1 VPMPLDKTSIGRLPK
16 PADARRRYR
25 LVWAVAALAGVSS
38 LALSACGSGASSNL
52 TLSVSSGHPGSVINI
67 SGNAGSGCSPG
78 QNWFGFNF
86 EHYGQLS
93 KGPMTQMTAPV
104 STGGTWS
111 AEFEIPSYLGGS
123 STRGAGSLV
132 TPGRYEIAATSCH
145 GHVLAKASF
154 RVTSGS
160 VPPSQY
166 VGIAATSDGQGYWL
180 VQADGKVTA
189 FGDAHLYGSLSANG
203 AAPPTPIVAIG
214 RTYTNHGYWLVSSNG
229 HVYPFG
235 DAKNYGSLPAR
246 LATVAPIT
254 SIAVTP
260 NGQGYW
266 LLAANGHIFKFG
278 DASLTGMPN
287 SHFAPYDAIVTR
299 PDGGY
304 IVTAANYAAVFVYPG
319 GALESGG
326 PGNELAANV
335 VGAAA
340 TPSGNGVWQA
350 GMDGGIITWGDASL
364 YGSVPAENVALK
376 SPVTAIAGSPDGR
389 GYWMVTA
396 HGAVL
401 NFGDAKL
408 FGSPAKS

>member
-1 VPMPLDKTSIGRLPK
+1 MPLGKALVGRFSGTSG
-16 PADARRRYR
+16 ARRRSR
-25 LVWAVAALAGVSS
+25 LVWAVAALAGVPS
-38 LALSACGSGASSNL
+38 LALSACGSAASSNL
-52 TLSVSSGHPGSVINI
+52 ALSASSGHPGSVINV

-78 QNWFGFNF
+78 QNWFGFDF
-86 EHYGQLS
+86 GRYGRLS

-111 AEFEIPSYLGGS
+111 AQFEIPSYLGGLS
-123 STRGAGSLV
+123 ATSPGSLV

-154 RVTSGS
+154 QVTSGS
-160 VPPSQY
+160 APPNEY
-166 VGIAATSDGQGYWL
+166 VGITATSDGQGYWL

-189 FGDAHLYGSLSANG
+189 FGDAHFYGSLSADAT
-203 AAPPTPIVAIG
+203 AASAPIVAMA
-214 RTYTNHGYWLVSSNG
+214 RTYTNHGYWLVSSIG

-235 DAKNYGSLPAR
+235 DAKDYGSLPAR
-246 LATVAPIT
+246 LAAVAPIT

-266 LLAANGHIFKFG
+266 LLAANGHIFGFG

-287 SHFAPYDAIVTR
+287 SHLAPYDAIVTR

-319 GALESGG
+319 GALVSGG

-335 VGAAA
+335 VGAAP

-350 GMDGGIITWGDASL
+350 GMDGGVITWGDAGL
-364 YGSVPAENVALK
+364 YGSVPSENVVLK

-389 GYWMVTA
+389 GYWMLTA

-408 FGSPAKS
+408 FGAPTKN